1 MARSGLST
9 DIYVLVLH
17 VGEALQYIQAVL
29 DKDSQ
34 QLPPE
39 ITEHEV
45 CLQNRTAHLNSQ
57 E

>member
-45 CLQNRTAHLNSQ
+45 CLQNRTARLNSQ

>member
-9 DIYVLVLH
+9 GIYVLVLH

-34 QLPPE
+34 QLPPD
-39 ITEHEV
+39 ITECEV